1 MRLDTINRLKNKYG
15 NSVGQIL
22 DYADEKEAELAKY
35 RNIEE
40 YQANLKKEY
49 EALKEKLL
57 VTCEALSKVRMNY
70 ADKMA
75 QQIKDVL
82 IDLNFL
88 QVQFEISLS
97 KEEQPTLSGYDR
109 VEFLISTNPGLPLRP
124 IGQVAS
130 GGELSR
136 IMLAVKSVLAD
147 VDKIETLVFD
157 EIDTGVS
164 GRTAQMV
171 AEKLCVISRK
181 HQVICITHLPQIAA
195 MADTHFQI
203 VKEME
208 EDSTKTEMKM
218 LYEDA
223 SVNELARLLGGA
235 KITDTVLQSAK
246 EMKQMAAEKKRLQ

>member
-1 MRLDTINRLKNKYG
+1 M
-15 NSVGQIL
+15 
-22 DYADEKEAELAKY
+22 
-35 RNIEE
+35 
-40 YQANLKKEY
+40 
-49 EALKEKLL
+49 
-57 VTCEALSKVRMNY
+57 
-70 ADKMA
+70 
-75 QQIKDVL
+75 
-82 IDLNFL
+82 
-88 QVQFEISLS
+88 
-97 KEEQPTLSGYDR
+97 
-109 VEFLISTNPGLPLRP
+109 ISTNPGLPLRP

-147 VDKIETLVFD
+147 VDMVETLIFD

-203 VKEME
+203 IKQME

-223 SVNELARLLGGA
+223 AVNELARLLGGA
-235 KITDTVLQSAK
+235 KITDTVLQSAR
-246 EMKQMAAEKKRLQ
+246 EMKQMATEKKRMMDS